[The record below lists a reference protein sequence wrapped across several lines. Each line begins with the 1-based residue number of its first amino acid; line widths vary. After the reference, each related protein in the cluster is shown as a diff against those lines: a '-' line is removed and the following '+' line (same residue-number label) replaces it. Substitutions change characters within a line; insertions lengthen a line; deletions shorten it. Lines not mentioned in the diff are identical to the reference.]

1 MARYRADKVT
11 MQVIRYALEAVADD
25 MGYALQR
32 MGRSTIVKEIM
43 DFNCAVLGPEGHILS
58 QAHLCPLMMFS
69 LPRTCQNMV
78 RHYHKGSWHE
88 GDVVVTN
95 DPYLGGQH
103 LLDVQF
109 FSPII
114 FDNELVGFV
123 ANICHQLDMGG
134 SVPGG
139 VAGGLTEIYQE
150 GLRIP
155 FVKLYN
161 KGKENEEMFSFIG
174 GNIRIPEKT
183 LADFR
188 AQAATTLGGVPRVKE
203 LISKYSLDVFKEC
216 TNMLMDYS
224 ERRTRRFIKDL
235 PDGKYT
241 AVDWIDDDG
250 HTDEPVR
257 LQVNIDIKDDTMK
270 VDFHG
275 SSPQKKGNIN
285 CPWSC
290 SEGAVFYTVVG
301 MVDPYMPINSGCFR
315 PVEVRPEQGLITCP
329 RVPAAVTARSQTMT
343 KIVEAMLKA
352 MAPLI
357 PERIVAGS
365 HGQACTCSFTGTHPE
380 TDRRFTYVEIQ
391 GGGCGARPDKDG
403 ADGQDLHLGRFMNT
417 PVEAAELEYPVT
429 IERYGFIP
437 DSGGAGK
444 WRGGLSL
451 RRDIRFH
458 TDVTFARYSDRRK
471 FAPQGLF
478 GGKEGSK
485 ASMILNPGT
494 DREQVV
500 KSKGVSEIKAG
511 DLLSICLPG
520 SGGYSS
526 PLERDPE
533 LVRWDVINGK
543 VTLTSAREDYGVAL
557 NPDLTVNLSE
567 TEVLR
572 KNLRKKG
579 GDGLH
584 KKG

>member
-1 MARYRADKVT
+1 MYKADNIT
-11 MQVIRYALEAVADD
+11 MQVIRYGLEAVADD

-43 DFNCAVLGPEGHILS
+43 DFNCAVLGPEGYILS

-69 LPRTCQNMV
+69 LPRTCYNMV
-78 RHYHKGSWHE
+78 KHYHKGSWHE

-103 LLDVQF
+103 LPDVQF

-114 FDNELVGFV
+114 FDSELVGFA

-155 FVKLYN
+155 FVKLYHQ
-161 KGKENEEMFSFIG
+161 GEENEEISTFIG
-174 GNIRIPEKT
+174 NNIRIPEKT

-188 AQAATTLGGVPRVKE
+188 AQAATTFGGVSRVKE
-203 LISKYSLDVFKEC
+203 LISKYGLGVFKEC

-224 ERRTRRFIKDL
+224 EKRTRRFIKGL
-235 PDGKYT
+235 PDGQYT
-241 AVDWIDDDG
+241 GVDWIDDDG
-250 HTDEPVR
+250 YSDKPVKLR
-257 LQVNIDIKDDTMK
+257 VNIHIKDDTMV

-275 SSPQKKGNIN
+275 SSPQAKGNIN

-290 SEGAVFYTVVG
+290 SEGGVFYTVAG

-315 PVEVRPEQGLITCP
+315 PVEVRPEKGLITCP
-329 RVPAAVTARSQTMT
+329 VIPAAVTARSQTMT

-352 MAPLI
+352 MAPII
-357 PERIVAGS
+357 PNRVVAGS
-365 HGQACTCSFTGTHPE
+365 HGQACTCSFTGIHPE
-380 TDRRFTYVEIQ
+380 TGKRFTYVEIQ

-429 IERYGFIP
+429 IERYEFIP
-437 DSGGAGK
+437 DSGGPGK
-444 WRGGLSL
+444 WRGGLTL

-458 TDVTFARYSDRRK
+458 ADVTFARYSDRRK

-478 GGKEGSK
+478 GGKEGSR
-485 ASMILNPGT
+485 ASMLLNPGT
-494 DREQVV
+494 DTEQVV

-511 DLLSICLPG
+511 DLLSISLPG
-520 SGGYSS
+520 SGGYG
-526 PLERDPE
+526 PPWKRDPE
-533 LVRWDVINGK
+533 SVRWDVINGK
-543 VTLTSAREDYGVAL
+543 VSLQSAREDYLVSL
-557 NPDLTVNLSE
+557 DSDLSVNE
-567 TEVLR
+567 TETKALR
-572 KNLRKKG
+572 AEKG
-579 GDGLH
+579 SS
-584 KKG
+584 

>member
-1 MARYRADKVT
+1 MAKYKPDKVT
-11 MQVIRYALEAVADD
+11 MQVIRYGLEAVADD

-69 LPRTCQNMV
+69 LPRTCYNMV
-78 RHYHKGSWHE
+78 KHYHIGSWHE

-103 LLDVQF
+103 LPDVQF

-114 FDNELVGFV
+114 FDNELIGFV

-155 FVKLYN
+155 FVKLYH
-161 KGKENEEMFSFIG
+161 KGEENEEIFSLIG
-174 GNIRIPEKT
+174 NNIRIPEKT

-188 AQAATTLGGVPRVKE
+188 AQAATTLGGVSRVKE
-203 LISKYSLDVFKEC
+203 LVSKYSLAVFQEC
-216 TNMLMDYS
+216 VNILMDYS
-224 ERRTRRFIKDL
+224 ENRIRRFIKDL
-235 PDGKYT
+235 PDGEYT
-241 AVDWIDDDG
+241 GVDWIDDDG
-250 HTDEPVR
+250 YIDEPVK
-257 LQVNIDIKDDTMK
+257 LQVNIHIQDDIMR
-270 VDFHG
+270 VDFRG
-275 SSPQKKGNIN
+275 SSPQTRGNIN

-315 PVEVRPEQGLITCP
+315 PIEVRPEEGLITCP
-329 RVPAAVTARSQTMT
+329 CLPAAVTARSQTMT
-343 KIVEAMLKA
+343 KIVEAMLRA
-352 MAPLI
+352 MAPII
-357 PERIVAGS
+357 PERVVAGS
-365 HGQACTCSFTGTHPE
+365 HGQACTCSFTGIHPE
-380 TDRRFTYVEIQ
+380 TGKRFTYVEIQ

-417 PVEAAELEYPVT
+417 PVEAAELEYPVM
-429 IERYGFIP
+429 IERYEFIP

-451 RRDIRFH
+451 CRDIRFH

-471 FAPQGLF
+471 FKPQGLF
-478 GGKEGSK
+478 GGKEGST
-485 ASMILNPGT
+485 ANMLLNPGT

-500 KSKGVSEIKAG
+500 KSKGVGEIKAG
-511 DLLSICLPG
+511 DLLSISLPG
-520 SGGYSS
+520 SGGYG
-526 PLERDPE
+526 PPWKRDPE
-533 LVRWDVINGK
+533 RIRWDVINGK
-543 VTLTSAREDYGVAL
+543 VSLQSAKEHYLVSLNSDLSVNEIETKAL
-557 NPDLTVNLSE
+557 RAE
-567 TEVLR
+567 
-572 KNLRKKG
+572 KKSG
-579 GDGLH
+579 S
-584 KKG
+584 

>member
-1 MARYRADKVT
+1 MAKYKADKVT
-11 MQVIRYALEAVADD
+11 MQVIRYGLEAVADD

-43 DFNCAVLGPEGHILS
+43 DFNCAVLGPEGNILS

-69 LPRTCQNMV
+69 LPRTCHNMV
-78 RHYHKGSWHE
+78 KHYQQGDWHE

-103 LLDVQF
+103 LPDVQF

-114 FDNELVGFV
+114 FNNELVGFV

-155 FVKLYN
+155 FVKLYR
-161 KGKENEEMFSFIG
+161 KGVEDDEIFSIIG
-174 GNIRIPEKT
+174 NNIRIPEKT

-188 AQAATTLGGVPRVKE
+188 AQAATTLGGVSRVKE
-203 LISKYSLDVFKEC
+203 LIAKYSLDVFRKC
-216 TNMLMDYS
+216 TNMLMEYS
-224 ERRTRRFIKDL
+224 EKRVRRFIRDL
-235 PDGKYT
+235 PDGKY
-241 AVDWIDDDG
+241 AGVDWIDDDG
-250 HTDEPVR
+250 YIDQPVK
-257 LQVNIDIKDDTMK
+257 LQVNIHIQNDSME
-270 VDFHG
+270 VDFRE
-275 SSPQKKGNIN
+275 SSPQTQGNIN

-290 SEGAVFYTVVG
+290 SEGAVFYTIIG
-301 MVDPYMPINSGCFR
+301 MVDPYMPINSGCFL
-315 PVEVRPEQGLITCP
+315 PIKVRPEEGLITCP
-329 RVPAAVTARSQTMT
+329 RLPGAVTARSQTMT

-352 MAPLI
+352 MAPII
-357 PERIVAGS
+357 PDRVVAGS
-365 HGQACTCSFTGTHPE
+365 HGQACTCSFTGIHPE
-380 TDRRFTYVEIQ
+380 TGKRFTYVEIQ

-429 IERYGFIP
+429 VERYEFIP

-471 FAPQGLF
+471 FAPQGIF
-478 GGKEGSK
+478 EGKEGST
-485 ASMILNPGT
+485 ANMVLNPGE
-494 DREQVV
+494 DGEQAA

-511 DLLSICLPG
+511 DLLSIYLPG
-520 SGGYSS
+520 SGGYG
-526 PLERDPE
+526 PPWERDPE
-533 LVRWDVINGK
+533 LIRRDVINGK
-543 VTLTSAREDYGVAL
+543 VSLQSAKEHYLVSLNSDLSINEKETKALRVA
-557 NPDLTVNLSE
+557 
-567 TEVLR
+567 
-572 KNLRKKG
+572 KG
-579 GDGLH
+579 
-584 KKG
+584 KA

>member
-1 MARYRADKVT
+1 
-11 MQVIRYALEAVADD
+11 
-25 MGYALQR
+25 
-32 MGRSTIVKEIM
+32 
-43 DFNCAVLGPEGHILS
+43 
-58 QAHLCPLMMFS
+58 
-69 LPRTCQNMV
+69 
-78 RHYHKGSWHE
+78 
-88 GDVVVTN
+88 
-95 DPYLGGQH
+95 
-103 LLDVQF
+103 
-109 FSPII
+109 
-114 FDNELVGFV
+114 
-123 ANICHQLDMGG
+123 
-134 SVPGG
+134 
-139 VAGGLTEIYQE
+139 
-150 GLRIP
+150 
-155 FVKLYN
+155 
-161 KGKENEEMFSFIG
+161 
-174 GNIRIPEKT
+174 
-183 LADFR
+183 
-188 AQAATTLGGVPRVKE
+188 
-203 LISKYSLDVFKEC
+203 
-216 TNMLMDYS
+216 
-224 ERRTRRFIKDL
+224 
-235 PDGKYT
+235 
-241 AVDWIDDDG
+241 
-250 HTDEPVR
+250 
-257 LQVNIDIKDDTMK
+257 MK

-275 SSPQKKGNIN
+275 SSPQAKGNIN

-458 TDVTFARYSDRRK
+458 SDVTFARYSDRRK

-485 ASMILNPGT
+485 ASMTLNPGT

-511 DLLSICLPG
+511 DLLSISLPG
-520 SGGYSS
+520 SGGYG
-526 PLERDPE
+526 PPWERDPD
-533 LVRWDVINGK
+533 LVRWDDINGK
-543 VTLTSAREDYGVAL
+543 VSITSAKENKLVVFNDDV
-557 NPDLTVNLSE
+557 TVNDAE
-567 TEVLR
+567 TTSIR
-572 KNLRKKG
+572 SKMKKTAESASN
-579 GDGLH
+579 
-584 KKG
+584 